1 MQPADTPDMA
11 DLEQRVSDALA
22 LAREAGA
29 TGAEAALSG
38 GEGLS
43 VTVRMGEVETV
54 EHDRSHTLGIT
65 VYAGRRKGTAS
76 TSDLSSGALR
86 KAVDAALGIAR
97 HTAEDP
103 CHDLPPAEHMARDW
117 PDLDLWHPW
126 ELEVD
131 AAVELARACEDAARG
146 ADPRISN
153 SEGATVSRGT
163 GVRVYGNTHGFLGSY
178 RSSRHGLSCAV
189 IARDEAGMQRDHW
202 YTIARRAGDLEEAT
216 QVGRRAAERAVQRL
230 GARAVASRRAPV
242 VFAAEIAS
250 GLLGHFLGAV
260 SGSNLYRR
268 TSFLADGLGRQVF
281 PEWLRLHEDPFLPR
295 GMGSAP
301 FDSEGVATRPRD
313 LVAGGVLEGYVLD
326 SYSACR
332 LGMAPTGNAGG
343 VHNLAVTTGER
354 DLEGL
359 LAEMG
364 EGFLVTEL
372 MGMGVNLVTGDYSRG
387 AAGYWVEDGAIV
399 HPVQEVTVA
408 GALPEMFR
416 AIADIG
422 RDVDARRAVRT
433 GSILVDGMTIGGT

>member
-1 MQPADTPDMA
+1 
-11 DLEQRVSDALA
+11 
-22 LAREAGA
+22 
-29 TGAEAALSG
+29 
-38 GEGLS
+38 
-43 VTVRMGEVETV
+43 
-54 EHDRSHTLGIT
+54 
-65 VYAGRRKGTAS
+65 
-76 TSDLSSGALR
+76 
-86 KAVDAALGIAR
+86 
-97 HTAEDP
+97 
-103 CHDLPPAEHMARDW
+103 
-117 PDLDLWHPW
+117 
-126 ELEVD
+126 
-131 AAVELARACEDAARG
+131 
-146 ADPRISN
+146 
-153 SEGATVSRGT
+153 
-163 GVRVYGNTHGFLGSY
+163 VRVYGNTHGFLGSY

-202 YTIARRAGDLEEAT
+202 YTIARRAGDLEEAA